1 MKMVQKLS
9 LFTMAILLA
18 ACNEKVSPELQEG
31 STVTTPTDTTV
42 PVPPTEYYFN
52 VENASAQML
61 NYKLHKTGAGNANAK
76 CEVKN
81 TTGLSSDNFRA
92 NPAANDITCFF
103 EAEELSLF
111 HSGFDIKVN
120 ASKNTCD
127 FVGYMPYGY
136 YNRIP
141 GDSTANLIQTV
152 CTNDTTTASH
162 VALAA
167 AATGI
172 DIRTADPFVAP
183 ATVYEL
189 GCGEFA
195 TEDPINF
202 PVTSRQK
209 FTVQSDADLCRF
221 NYKNLGMERCDIGTI
236 NVTTVMVTYTPPTEG
251 SDEVLKYEVV
261 PRTIQCGGAISN
273 CVRGPTKELNPTS
286 SSFLEITNSEINKP
300 LTIDYKYKG
309 RIGRDSV
316 SSSIYYA
323 NYRRALANPNID
335 FNTSAGLTA
344 PYKNAWASAAYGKR
358 FDPKLID
365 TYSANVRLNFT
376 DPVVDD
382 ALAEAEAIRN
392 NKWYAKPLAAEPFIG
407 LSERV
412 NPFYTFYC
420 FDTAFDIKARIRMVV
435 RDWDRIFPATSD
447 IEYLSDIFLGVNSKQ
462 DNPGYVELPEDY
474 DMPILFNDLKDWD
487 DQFTM
492 ERTTGVLA
500 PGVTE
505 WRPTPTPFYT
515 NGWFNPDIFPKH
527 IELAQ

>member
-1 MKMVQKLS
+1 
-9 LFTMAILLA
+9 MAMLLA

-52 VENASAQML
+52 VENTSAQML
-61 NYKLHKTGAGNANAK
+61 NYKLHKTGAGNANVN

-92 NPAANDITCFF
+92 NPAANDITCYF
-103 EAEELSLF
+103 EAEELSLL
-111 HSGFDIKVN
+111 HSGFDFKIN

-127 FVGYMPYGY
+127 FIGYMPYGY

-141 GDSTANLIQTV
+141 GDSTSNLIQTV
-152 CTNDTTTASH
+152 CTNDTTNSSH
-162 VALAA
+162 IETAA
-167 AATGI
+167 AALGI
-172 DIRTADPFVAP
+172 DIRTADTPVAP
-183 ATVYEL
+183 ATEYRL

-195 TEDPINF
+195 TEDPVNF
-202 PVTSRQK
+202 LVTSRQK

-221 NYKNLGMERCDIGTI
+221 NYKDLGRERCDIGTI
-236 NVTTVMVTYTPPTEG
+236 NVNTLMVTYTPAVDTTPA
-251 SDEVLKYEVV
+251 VLKYEVV

-273 CVRGPTKELNPTS
+273 CVRGPTKELNASS

-300 LTIDYKYKG
+300 MSLEYKYKG
-309 RIGRDSV
+309 RIGKDNV

-323 NYRRALANPNID
+323 NYRRALANPNMD
-335 FNTSAGLTA
+335 FSTSAGLTPA
-344 PYKNAWASAAYGKR
+344 YKSVWSSAAYGKR
-358 FDPKLID
+358 FDPKLVD
-365 TYSANVRLNFT
+365 TYAANVRLDFT
-376 DPVVDD
+376 NPIIDD
-382 ALAEAEAIRN
+382 TLVGAEAIRN
-392 NKWYAKPLAAEPFIG
+392 NKWFAMPLAAEPFIG
-407 LSERV
+407 VAERV

-435 RDWDRIFPATSD
+435 RDWDRIFPANSD

-474 DMPILFNDLKDWD
+474 DAPILFNDMKDWD
-487 DQFTM
+487 DMFSM

-505 WRPTPTPFYT
+505 WRPTPTPTYT
-515 NGWFNPDIFPKH
+515 NGWFNPAIFPKH
-527 IELAQ
+527 IEVAP